1 MNKKAFTLIELL
13 LVITIIIIVTASWTF
28 YFFKFL
34 DSKNINSNIEII
46 KNNLWNIDKKVID
59 YEIFDY
65 ELVFKIG
72 SFWYIYYLNKFDNIN
87 TQSINFD
94 FNTWTWVISTNAT
107 ATWWIRILKIFK
119 KYKLFKEYILDSKD
133 IYTGSFIN
141 SEYYKITWN
150 LYWKELNSIHI
161 KYYIENN
168 VFKEKENYLILDSIN
183 TKIDKTGS
191 SCSKLIIDNI
201 WWKKTILCWNTPV
214 NKAYLFFSQNWIE
227 WYIEINK

>member
-13 LVITIIIIVTASWTF
+13 LVITIIVIVTTSGTF

-46 KNNLWNIDKKVID
+46 KNDLLNIDKKVVN

-65 ELVFKIG
+65 ELVFETW
-72 SFWYIYYLNKFDNIN
+72 SLWYISYLNKFDNIN
-87 TQSINFD
+87 TQSINFN

-107 ATWWIRILKIFK
+107 ETWWIRILNIFK
-119 KYKLFKEYILDSKD
+119 KYKLFKENILDSKD
-133 IYTGSFIN
+133 VYTGSFTD

-150 LYWKELNSIHI
+150 IYWKELNSIYI

-168 VFKEKENYLILDSIN
+168 VFKEKENYLILDSIYSDIN
-183 TKIDKTGS
+183 KTY
-191 SCSKLIIDNI
+191 SCNKLIINNI
-201 WWKKTILCWNTPV
+201 WWKKNILCWNTPV